1 MRLMA
6 GLDSWQLR
14 RALLG
19 VARQFP
25 RTLEAFLSGGIC
37 PAAAEL
43 LTSRFEAADAR
54 LAQEGT
60 PPETAIM
67 CAKFQ

>member
-25 RTLEAFLSGGIC
+25 RTLEAFLSSGIC

-60 PPETAIM
+60 PPETAIIY
-67 CAKFQ
+67 AKFQ